1 MRRHAAV
8 FLASGALAAAAFWRL
23 AGRSLGYDVYM
34 GDVYS
39 HSEPY
44 SQSGRL
50 IITAV
55 VALAVAVPTTW
66 LAHVIVRRSTRT

>member
-8 FLASGALAAAAFWRL
+8 FLASAVVVAAVFWNL

-44 SQSGRL
+44 SQSGRF

-55 VALAVAVPTTW
+55 VALAAAALATW
-66 LAHVIVRRSTRT
+66 LARVTVRRSART